1 MAPTTS
7 LIGFLLFLFFLAVLV
22 VYFLPLAF
30 TDNRRFFIIW
40 AAVGLAIAYF
50 TYAHLAP
57 PSVLAD
63 GSYDAG
69 DSRVRN
75 FLIIQW
81 LFAALVHL
89 GERFARRRGI
99 QRRLLFVFAGWSLS
113 LCTTLAMVW
122 LVNLYAV

>member
-7 LIGFLLFLFFLAVLV
+7 LLGFLLFLFVLTVTV
-22 VYFLPLAF
+22 VYFLPLVF
-30 TDNRRFFIIW
+30 TDNRRFFVIW
-40 AAVGLAIAYF
+40 AAIGLAIAYF
-50 TYAHLAP
+50 TWSHLTP

-75 FLIIQW
+75 FLVIQW
-81 LFAALVHL
+81 LFAALVQL
-89 GERFARRRGI
+89 GDRFAKRRGI

-113 LCTTLAMVW
+113 LCATLAMVW